1 MKFFV
6 KNKIMSLGGN
16 SRVYDEADKDIYV
29 VKGKMLSLTNKKKI
43 FDMNGKLLYIIKNK
57 LFNFWTHSSYI
68 FNEDKQ
74 KIARVKNRSFKGG
87 FDVLGYGDEI
97 SIDGWGISGYSIIKN
112 GEKIGTV
119 KSNIALAD
127 NYEVEVKDGED
138 AGFLAAVI
146 IAIDNVKDKSIK
158 RWFHLMHILY

>member
-43 FDMNGKLLYIIKNK
+43 FDMNGKLLYIVKNK

-74 KIARVKNRSFKGG
+74 KSL
-87 FDVLGYGDEI
+87 VL
-97 SIDGWGISGYSIIKN
+97 
-112 GEKIGTV
+112 KIGAS
-119 KSNIALAD
+119 K
-127 NYEVEVKDGED
+127 
-138 AGFLAAVI
+138 AV
-146 IAIDNVKDKSIK
+146 
-158 RWFHLMHILY
+158 LMF